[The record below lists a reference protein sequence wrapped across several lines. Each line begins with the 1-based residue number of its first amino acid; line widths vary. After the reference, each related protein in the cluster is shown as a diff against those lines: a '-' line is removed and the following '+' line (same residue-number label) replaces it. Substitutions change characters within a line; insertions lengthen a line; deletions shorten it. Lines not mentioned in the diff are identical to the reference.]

1 MGHIRPPLDFAVTL
15 SLSLSLS
22 SKYSIIIQHTR
33 TAFKSHLSLV
43 RCHFPAATPSPLNNQ
58 HCLQA
63 TNTEI
68 SLKALPVIL
77 VALYMLKMAVTE
89 FQEVSLLSSF
99 RDCRIQLTAQQR
111 VYALLV
117 QIPAGKITSYATLAR
132 VLNTSPRAI
141 GGALRNNP
149 FAPEVPCHR
158 VIAAD
163 GYVGGFKGDWEKA
176 PSGINQTMKLEL
188 LKGEGVEF
196 DGQGRLL
203 TGGGKGGTAWY
214 DGPWKL

>member
-1 MGHIRPPLDFAVTL
+1 MGDDWARPVVHWEIEAVDADA
-15 SLSLSLS
+15 
-22 SKYSIIIQHTR
+22 QR
-33 TAFKSHLSLV
+33 AFY
-43 RCHFPAATPSPLNNQ
+43 AAMFNW
-58 HCLQA
+58 
-63 TNTEI
+63 EI
-68 SLKALPVIL
+68 GDGPI
-77 VALYMLKMAVTE
+77 M
-89 FQEVSLLSSF
+89 
-99 RDCRIQLTAQQR
+99 
-111 VYALLV
+111 
-117 QIPAGKITSYATLAR
+117 QIPAGKITSYATLAK

-188 LKGEGVEF
+188 LKGEAVEF

-203 TGGGKGGTAWY
+203 T
-214 DGPWKL
+214 

>member
-1 MGHIRPPLDFAVTL
+1 M
-15 SLSLSLS
+15 S
-22 SKYSIIIQHTR
+22 SSD
-33 TAFKSHLSLV
+33 
-43 RCHFPAATPSPLNNQ
+43 
-58 HCLQA
+58 
-63 TNTEI
+63 NTEI
-68 SLKALPVIL
+68 SLK
-77 VALYMLKMAVTE
+77 
-89 FQEVSLLSSF
+89 SLTRDTGCFVHVEDGSDRISRGQLSQLF
-99 RDCRIQLTAQQR
+99 RDRRIQLTAQQR

-117 QIPAGKITSYATLAR
+117 QIPAGKITSYATLAK

-176 PSGINQTMKLEL
+176 PSGINQAMKLEL

-214 DGPWKL
+214 EGPWKP

>member
-1 MGHIRPPLDFAVTL
+1 
-15 SLSLSLS
+15 
-22 SKYSIIIQHTR
+22 
-33 TAFKSHLSLV
+33 
-43 RCHFPAATPSPLNNQ
+43 
-58 HCLQA
+58 
-63 TNTEI
+63 
-68 SLKALPVIL
+68 
-77 VALYMLKMAVTE
+77 MLKMAVTE
-89 FQEVSLLSSF
+89 FQEVSSLSSF
-99 RDCRIQLTAQQR
+99 RDYRIQLTAQQR

-117 QIPAGKITSYATLAR
+117 QIPAGKITSYATLAK

-196 DGQGRLL
+196 DGQGKLL
-203 TGGGKGGTAWY
+203 TGGGKGGAAWY
-214 DGPWKL
+214 EGPWKL

>member
-1 MGHIRPPLDFAVTL
+1 MPM
-15 SLSLSLS
+15 S
-22 SKYSIIIQHTR
+22 
-33 TAFKSHLSLV
+33 
-43 RCHFPAATPSPLNNQ
+43 
-58 HCLQA
+58 
-63 TNTEI
+63 
-68 SLKALPVIL
+68 
-77 VALYMLKMAVTE
+77 KMAVTE
-89 FQEVSLLSSF
+89 FQEVGALQSQTY
-99 RDCRIQLTAQQR
+99 CRLDLTALQR

-117 QIPAGKITSYATLAR
+117 QIPAGKITSYATLAK

-203 TGGGKGGTAWY
+203 TGDGKADTVWFN
-214 DGPWKL
+214 GPWKM